1 MHWIRTQMRLSGNYL
16 LKIKA
21 RIILRKDVHVVRV
34 TVSKSTVSAIKEA
47 SYAVIF
53 ANALIAITTVN

>member
-1 MHWIRTQMRLSGNYL
+1 MRLSGNYL

-21 RIILRKDVHVVRV
+21 RIILRKGVPVVRV
-34 TVSKSTVSAIKEA
+34 TVLKSTVSAIKEA

>member
-1 MHWIRTQMRLSGNYL
+1 MHLSGNYL

-21 RIILRKDVHVVRV
+21 RIMLKKDAPVVRV
-34 TVSKSTVSAIKEA
+34 TVSKSTVSAIRGT

-53 ANALIAITTVN
+53 ANALTAITTVN